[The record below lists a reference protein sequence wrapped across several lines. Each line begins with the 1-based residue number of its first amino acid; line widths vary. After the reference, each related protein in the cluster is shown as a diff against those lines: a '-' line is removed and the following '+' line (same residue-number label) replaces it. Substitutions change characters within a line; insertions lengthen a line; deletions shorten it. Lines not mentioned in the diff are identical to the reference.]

1 MRNYIA
7 ILLLAG
13 AVFFAAVA
21 PCTAQSTD
29 PLSVLNSGASVP
41 EKMEACRALSV
52 NGTKE
57 AIPVLAPLLLDE
69 KLAHMARYVLEPMP
83 YPEAGEVLR
92 DALGKTSGL
101 LKVGVISS
109 LAARKDEQAVPEIA
123 KLLPDADA
131 QVAQAAAKALGDIA
145 TPDAASALDG
155 ALGQAGMPEVTR
167 LVVCDALLGCAKTFA
182 ADKQSA
188 QALAIYDRLLQL
200 PNPAHQVRAAAL
212 RGAVLQRSV
221 GDALPLLLD
230 AVRGEDRHQFEAAL
244 RIARELDGKK
254 MTGALAGELPSLPDD
269 RKVRL
274 LSVFGQGDDAAGS
287 AALALAQTGAGEV
300 RVAALSAVTRI
311 GYEPALD
318 LIGQLALSE
327 DTDLAKVARDSLSYF
342 PGKKGDAALKKML
355 GSDNA
360 KARLVAVE
368 LIGQGGLDEPVGLLM
383 DSALKDSDES
393 VHVAALTAL
402 QGCATTDEMPAL
414 VESFLG
420 AASPEQSQATEAV
433 LAAISERQKK
443 APGSII
449 IEKAVYGDLPDGPS
463 ADVIEKVKS
472 IVDSGALS
480 VEATNANFG
489 DPAPGAVKRLRID
502 YSENGAPASKT
513 VQENETLKLAVVSA
527 PAQIVDAFCAAFD
540 KAQGDAKLGMIRLLG
555 TTGSPKAF
563 EAVNASVA
571 SSDPNVKDQALRTLC
586 EWPTPVALPAL
597 SEMAKTSTEPGLKLA
612 ALRGTVRL
620 MAQSGASPAELVA
633 GYGQLLGQASSADE
647 KKAVLGG
654 LAQVP
659 DTQALDLVFAQFA
672 DEAVKGEAVQAAIGI
687 ARSLGNGAA
696 EDASIFNGTDL
707 AGWQG
712 NAPYWRVEEG
722 AIVGGSDADIPKNEF
737 IWSGIEVRD
746 FYLVLDVQMVPN
758 TANAGIQFRS
768 KKVDE
773 SGQAS
778 GYQADMGQ
786 GYWGRL
792 YHEHGRGM
800 LDSTDTAEAAVKPG
814 EWNRYEILAV
824 GPAIWISIN
833 GAPGTACLDLN
844 PAAERSGNLALQI
857 HSGAPQ
863 TVRYRILKLVHNP
876 KVEMEGLKAD
886 DLIIKLKPAEK

>member
-13 AVFFAAVA
+13 AIFFAAA
-21 PCTAQSTD
+21 PCPAQSTD
-29 PLSVLNSGASVP
+29 PISVLRSGASIP

-52 NGTKE
+52 NGKE
-57 AIPVLAPLLLDE
+57 DAIPVLAPLLLDE

-83 YPEAGEVLR
+83 YPEAGAVLR

-131 QVAQAAAKALGDIA
+131 QMAQAAAKALGDIA
-145 TPDAASALDG
+145 SPDAAAALQSA
-155 ALGQAGMPEVTR
+155 AGQAGVHEVTL
-167 LVVCDALLGCAKTFA
+167 LVVHDALLSCAKKCA
-182 ADKQSA
+182 ADGKSDE
-188 QALAIYDRLLQL
+188 ALAIYDLLRQT
-200 PNPAHQVRAAAL
+200 PNAAHQVRAAAL
-212 RGAVLQRSV
+212 RGAVLQRST
-221 GDALPLLLD
+221 GDGLPLLLD

-254 MTGALAGELPSLPDD
+254 KMTAALASELASLPDG

-274 LSVFGQGDDAAGS
+274 LSVFGQGDDAAGA
-287 AALALAQTGAGEV
+287 AALELAGSGSGEV
-300 RVAALSAVTRI
+300 REAALKAVTRI

-327 DTDLAKVARDSLSYF
+327 DTDLANVARDSLSYF

-360 KARLVAVE
+360 QARLVAVE
-368 LIGQGGLDEPVGLLM
+368 LIGQGGLDDPIGLLM

-393 VHVAALTAL
+393 VRVAALTAL
-402 QGCATTDEMPAL
+402 QGVATTNEMPAL
-414 VESFLG
+414 IESYLG
-420 AASPEQSQATEAV
+420 TASQEQSQATEAV

-443 APGSII
+443 APGSIVV
-449 IEKAVYGDLPDGPS
+449 EKAVYGDLPDGPS
-463 ADVIEKVKS
+463 ADVLEKVKS

-489 DPAPGAVKRLRID
+489 DPAPGAVKKLRVD
-502 YSENGAPASKT
+502 YSENGAAASKT
-513 VQENETLKLAVVSA
+513 VLENETLKLAVVSA
-527 PAQIVDAFCAAFD
+527 PAQIVDSFCAAFD
-540 KAQGDAKLGMIRLLG
+540 RAQGDAKLGMIRLLG

-563 EAVNASVA
+563 DAVNASVS

-586 EWPTPVALPAL
+586 EWPTPVALPVL
-597 SEMAKTSTEPGLKLA
+597 SEMAKTATEPGLKLA

-620 MAQSGASPAELVA
+620 MAQSGATPADLLA

-654 LAQVP
+654 LSQVP
-659 DTQALDLVFAQFA
+659 DAQALDVVFAQFA

-687 ARSLGNGAA
+687 ARSLGGAAA

-712 NAPYWRVEEG
+712 NAPYWRVEDG
-722 AIVGGSDADIPKNEF
+722 AIVGGSEADIPKNEF
-737 IWSGIEVRD
+737 IWSGVEVRD

-758 TANAGIQFRS
+758 NANAGIQFRS

-773 SGQAS
+773 SGQAG

-800 LDSTDTAEAAVKPG
+800 LDSTDTAEPAVKPG

-824 GPAIWISIN
+824 GPAMWISIN
-833 GAPGTACLDLN
+833 GVLGTACLDLN

-876 KVEMEGLKAD
+876 KVQMENLKAD